1 MKIKYILSLL
11 IFKLISS
18 VSMTNSLDSDRMY
31 IFFEERVFEIHLIEN
46 DITNELISILPLKTK
61 IMEENTNM
69 DNHKYTI
76 PLWADIEVSTFILE
90 QEHNKY
96 IKVEKG
102 DLFLFKRKELILFD
116 KEDFFLD
123 EDKNYIKIGRL
134 NDIDEF
140 LNSIKRD
147 NKIFLWNSLNY
158 KNQNEKI
165 KPNVYYTSIMNYL
178 TLKIFTVFCF
188 IFL

>member
-1 MKIKYILSLL
+1 
-11 IFKLISS
+11 
-18 VSMTNSLDSDRMY
+18 
-31 IFFEERVFEIHLIEN
+31 
-46 DITNELISILPLKTK
+46 
-61 IMEENTNM
+61 MEENTNM

-140 LNSIKRD
+140 LN
-147 NKIFLWNSLNY
+147 
-158 KNQNEKI
+158 
-165 KPNVYYTSIMNYL
+165 
-178 TLKIFTVFCF
+178 
-188 IFL
+188 

>member
-1 MKIKYILSLL
+1 MKIIYILSLL
-11 IFKLISS
+11 IFKAVSS
-18 VSMTNSLDSDRMY
+18 VSIKNSLDSDRMY
-31 IFFEERVFEIHLIEN
+31 IFFEERVFEINLIES

-61 IMEENTNM
+61 LMEENTNM
-69 DNHKYTI
+69 ANQRYII
-76 PLWADIEVSTFILE
+76 PLWEDIEVSNFILD

-96 IKVEKG
+96 IKVAKG
-102 DLFLFKRKELILFD
+102 DLILFKRKELILFD
-116 KEDFFLD
+116 KEEFFFD
-123 EDKNYIKIGRL
+123 EERDYIKIGRM
-134 NDIDEF
+134 NDIDKF
-140 LNSIKRD
+140 LSTIKRD

-158 KNQNEKI
+158 KNQKEKV

>member
-18 VSMTNSLDSDRMY
+18 VSITNSLDSDRMY
-31 IFFEERVFEIHLIEN
+31 IFFEERVFEIHLIES

-69 DNHKYTI
+69 DIHRYTI
-76 PLWADIEVSTFILE
+76 PLWADIEVSSFILE
-90 QEHNKY
+90 QENNKY
-96 IKVEKG
+96 IKVTKG

-116 KEDFFLD
+116 KEEFFFD
-123 EDKNYIKIGRL
+123 EERDYIKIGRL
-134 NDIDEF
+134 NDIDKF
-140 LNSIKRD
+140 LSTIKRD